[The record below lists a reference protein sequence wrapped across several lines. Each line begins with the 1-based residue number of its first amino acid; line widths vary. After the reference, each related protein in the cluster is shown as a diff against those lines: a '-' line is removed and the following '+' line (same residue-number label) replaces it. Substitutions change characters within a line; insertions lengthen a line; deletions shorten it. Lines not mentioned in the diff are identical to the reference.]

1 MATARGISD
10 KTEEETVS
18 TADAR
23 ISQRVHG
30 SLKVHKFSPQR
41 NPATH
46 HMNQDR
52 LRQGPTSPWHRKM
65 PLQSRYIYDLITSS
79 PEKFAK
85 TSISSSSTG
94 RDVFGRFLEGFFLKW
109 LKFIASCT
117 KHTKIITDILLSSYY
132 ALGTSPANTILS
144 LPSPHEL
151 V

>member
-1 MATARGISD
+1 MATVRGISD

-23 ISQRVHG
+23 ISQRVHS

-41 NPATH
+41 NSATH

-52 LRQGPTSPWHRKM
+52 SRQGPASPWRRKM

-117 KHTKIITDILLSSYY
+117 KHTKIITDILLSSFTMHWELHMQIPFYPH
-132 ALGTSPANTILS
+132 LHLTS
-144 LPSPHEL
+144 
-151 V
+151 